1 MDAAPRFLVDG
12 MLIRLGKYLR
22 CAGYDAEWERGAG
35 TRILARRAAAEER
48 LFLTRNSRL
57 GTEIPAPPGAVVLAS
72 DEPVAALRE
81 LALRLDLDLET
92 GLFTRCIRC
101 NVALVPASPE
111 AVAARVLAAVR
122 SRHRRFFA
130 CPRCGTVFW
139 HGSHVANTCR
149 KLGVVPPGL
158 EE

>member
-1 MDAAPRFLVDG
+1 MDATPRFLVDG

-22 CAGYDAEWERGAG
+22 CLGYDAEWEHGAG
-35 TRILARRAAAEER
+35 TRALARRAAAEER
-48 LFLTRNSRL
+48 ILLTRNSRL
-57 GTEIPAPPGAVVLAS
+57 GTEIPAPPGAVVLSS

-81 LALRLDLDLET
+81 LARALDLDLAT

-101 NVALVPASPE
+101 NVELVPAPPE

-122 SRHRRFFA
+122 SRHQHFFA

-149 KLGVVPPGL
+149 KLGLAPPAVEG
-158 EE
+158 